1 MRALLPAVCLLLA
14 PGLPLVS
21 LQSANAQEGAQ
32 EVSFERTVTV
42 SGAGEAAG
50 VPDIATLRFSSVS
63 RGETAAAAMEENAA
77 RATRMRDALAR
88 AGVEPRDMQSTGLS
102 LNPYYESGGSMRG
115 SRERIAGYEARNA
128 LMVRLRDVAEVG
140 DVIDAAVRAG
150 ANGLDSL
157 AFGFQD
163 EASLR
168 EAARVDAVRDAEAAA
183 ALLADTAGARLGR
196 VLMIEE
202 GGGGMGPRDMI
213 VVTAARSEST
223 PIEAGEQAV
232 TASVRITYA
241 LE

>member
-14 PGLPLVS
+14 PGVPLVTV
-21 LQSANAQEGAQ
+21 QAATAQEAAG
-32 EVSFERTVTV
+32 ERPLTRSVTV
-42 SGAGEAAG
+42 SGSGEATA
-50 VPDIATLRFSSVS
+50 VPDVAALRFSSVS
-63 RGETAAAAMEENAA
+63 RADTAAAAMEENAR

-88 AGVEPRDMQSTGLS
+88 AGVDARDMQSTGLS

-128 LMVRLRDVAEVG
+128 LMVRLREVG
-140 DVIDAAVRAG
+140 EVGAVIDAAVRAG

-163 EASLR
+163 EAGLR

-183 ALLADTAGARLGR
+183 ALLADAAGARLGR

-223 PIEAGEQAV
+223 PIEAGEQSV